1 MSVTQSFEESLTF
14 LNKNNESCDTPIS
27 SQRRINW
34 KVEMRKMVL
43 TKLPIKKASPRLC
56 ESSKSKNIPKNIS
69 KVITQQILRGYYN
82 HLIQCNQKTFLSFI
96 KKNKNIQNLTTLL
109 KLIKPHKNTEVNSMH
124 ECFRNICWYFLKK
137 QYVSY
142 VFNSKIKDPQ
152 WHIQYRNAL
161 LKICRDF

>member
-1 MSVTQSFEESLTF
+1 MSITQSFEESLTL

-43 TKLPIKKASPRLC
+43 TKLPIKKPSPRLC

-82 HLIQCNQKTFLSFI
+82 HLIRCNPKTFYSFI

-109 KLIKPHKNTEVNSMH
+109 KLIKPHKNQDVNSLH

-137 QYVSY
+137 QYVGY

-152 WHIQYRNAL
+152 WHLQYRNAL
-161 LKICRDF
+161 LKICREF